1 MEKLL
6 DPKSDEFIVVVRR
19 KSKRN
24 PREWL
29 GPYQDKF
36 REAQKVAAEETKN
49 LRGPERVREM
59 NRLVSEKMKG
69 AKP

>member
-6 DPKSDEFIVVVRR
+6 DPNSDELIVVVRR
-19 KSKRN
+19 KSKRD

-29 GPYQDKF
+29 RPYQDRF
-36 REAQKVAAEETKN
+36 REAQKVAAEETKD
-49 LRGPERVREM
+49 LRGPERVRAM
-59 NRLVSEKMKG
+59 NRLVSERMKG